1 MNSFRAELAVFVP
14 IDSSFVMI
22 STTRLISESSSSII
36 KSNESQFNVFLAN
49 TILLDPVDV
58 ETVSKRLI
66 KSFSDFDNFESE
78 LASVMRSSNVI
89 FSIAV
94 CSLRFFTEAST
105 NKVVDVI

>member
-1 MNSFRAELAVFVP
+1 MNSFKAELAVFVP

-22 STTRLISESSSSII
+22 SSTRLISESSSSII
-36 KSNESQFNVFLAN
+36 NSKESQFNVLFAN
-49 TILLDPVDV
+49 PILLDPVDV

-66 KSFSDFDNFESE
+66 KSFNDFESFESE
-78 LASVMRSSNVI
+78 LASVIRSSNVF
-89 FSIAV
+89 FSITV

>member
-1 MNSFRAELAVFVP
+1 MNSFKAELAVFVP

-22 STTRLISESSSSII
+22 SSTRLISESSSSII
-36 KSNESQFNVFLAN
+36 NSKESQFNVFLAN
-49 TILLDPVDV
+49 PILLDPVDV

-78 LASVMRSSNVI
+78 LAAVMRSSKVF